1 MKNYYELLS
10 IPSEACSGEINNA
23 YYNNVEKYLLN
34 DFDGEFLQLSE
45 GYEFL
50 INEKTRAEY
59 NSLISN
65 STEFNEKLI
74 TAIDLINN
82 NKLSAAIK
90 LLEDITSKECT
101 LLIPKILLGKA
112 YLYNKN
118 SGKAIKLFEQLTE
131 EEPDNICIA
140 GNLAYAYLQRK
151 FIKKAL
157 ETYKKYLEQNDSNVY
172 LWLGL
177 SEVYKAMKDNS
188 QAEEALEKINNLLNA
203 IQSSSENLNTAEN
216 LGANELIQ
224 VPLYVINKS
233 QDALEKHSMLNEPLL
248 YQLDNLQNNELMDD
262 YIYDIYNDEF
272 DYYDEDSSSLQPIV
286 NTEPKIGRNDSCI
299 CGSGKKYKK
308 CCGR

>member
-23 YYNNVEKYLLN
+23 YYNNVQIFLSS
-34 DFDGEFLQLSE
+34 DFHGEFLQLSE
-45 GYEFL
+45 GYEIL

-65 STEFNEKLI
+65 LAEFNDNLI

-82 NKLSAAIK
+82 NKLSSAIK

-118 SGKAIKLFEQLTE
+118 SGKAIKLFEQLTA

-177 SEVYKAMKDNS
+177 SEAYKAMEDNS
-188 QAEEALEKINNLLNA
+188 QAEEALEKVNNLLNA
-203 IQSSSENLNTAEN
+203 AQSSSVNLINVEN
-216 LGANELIQ
+216 LGANKLIQ
-224 VPLYVINKS
+224 VPLYVMNKS
-233 QDALEKHSMLNEPLL
+233 QNALEKHSMLNEPLL

-286 NTEPKIGRNDSCI
+286 NTEPKIGRNDSCL